1 MKVKT
6 VTVKLVP
13 PKNAPAA
20 KPEPAPEAVPSVAVA
35 QAATSDEALAETL
48 AAAAPIDP
56 PAPQATAPAP
66 ARPGVLGKLPAII
79 SAAKEAAVASAK
91 ADEIPTHH
99 TARGGWAI
107 QIGAYEDEG
116 EAKQKLSN
124 AKGKISEV
132 LRKAEAYIERTVKG
146 AKTYYRARFAGLD
159 REQAEIA
166 CKRLKREDVACMAL
180 KI

>member
-1 MKVKT
+1 M
-6 VTVKLVP
+6 
-13 PKNAPAA
+13 
-20 KPEPAPEAVPSVAVA
+20 VA
-35 QAATSDEALAETL
+35 
-48 AAAAPIDP
+48 
-56 PAPQATAPAP
+56 
-66 ARPGVLGKLPAII
+66 
-79 SAAKEAAVASAK
+79 AAKEAAIPSAK
-91 ADEIPTHH
+91 ADEIIPTHR
-99 TARGGWAI
+99 TSTRGGWAI

-124 AKGKISEV
+124 AKGKISQM

-159 REQAEIA
+159 REQAETA